1 MLNRNARAI
10 LSATCNH
17 ISTLVYGS
25 FKGDIR
31 FLSLYIGMFYYAA
44 VPHHALHPVCLYVHL
59 VSTFNWRMR
68 SRAPQLTW
76 NLSMSR
82 LTRGDNNVRLTRWQY
97 WENWLLHI
105 LFVYLNR
112 TIPQVEVDAV
122 SEFLFHLLTGDVDK
136 LSTQTLVHKFWNFFG
151 HDHKQSAKYL
161 SCLRDWRLSS
171 EKCYHDIGAYC
182 GQRFG
187 SKPLERHQQCRQLL
201 TNETDATTAG
211 LAPAIAR
218 IFHNYRSCFRTYRH
232 RVDANCTN
240 VLRKL
245 IASRRVRAAKVVRAT
260 MDSMRPLLAVLPSRD
275 SRHPVSTGARAR
287 VSRSHIDGQIRRPC
301 RQPGA
306 AFSRCLQIT
315 RRADSEGDAWWDA
328 EEGTSWKEDAFVD
341 KMATKRNVRRSSY
354 NCTTVRRVIS
364 SAKHNSCSNLV

>member
-1 MLNRNARAI
+1 
-10 LSATCNH
+10 
-17 ISTLVYGS
+17 
-25 FKGDIR
+25 
-31 FLSLYIGMFYYAA
+31 
-44 VPHHALHPVCLYVHL
+44 
-59 VSTFNWRMR
+59 
-68 SRAPQLTW
+68 
-76 NLSMSR
+76 
-82 LTRGDNNVRLTRWQY
+82 
-97 WENWLLHI
+97 
-105 LFVYLNR
+105 VYLNR

-260 MDSMRPLLAVLPSRD
+260 MDSMRPLLLSLPTLRVIHLVRDPRAVALSRIRFGPSGRGLYSLQTRKLKSAVVAEASLYCRHVTADIRSRLALEREFPGRILTVRYEDLVANPEQHFRDVYRLLDEPIPKATLDEMQKKAHHGKKMHLSTKWQQNVTYEEAVIIARQCAELFRLLNITAVL
-275 SRHPVSTGARAR
+275 
-287 VSRSHIDGQIRRPC
+287 I
-301 RQPGA
+301 
-306 AFSRCLQIT
+306 
-315 RRADSEGDAWWDA
+315 
-328 EEGTSWKEDAFVD
+328 
-341 KMATKRNVRRSSY
+341 
-354 NCTTVRRVIS
+354 
-364 SAKHNSCSNLV
+364 